1 MSKRAIRH
9 LNKMV
14 KELDRETLEAER
26 EGDEEMR
33 EMYAADCKDYAKI
46 QRLLVDGHKAEAI
59 HKYDHLD
66 TASREYIFD
75 YLNDDDAAYMNR
87 FFGWDEQ
94 GGAA

>member
-14 KELDRETLEAER
+14 KELDRAALDAEQ

-33 EMYAADCKDYAKI
+33 EMYAADGKDYAKI
-46 QRLLVDGHKAEAI
+46 QRLLVDGHKEEAI

-75 YLNDDDAAYMNR
+75 LLSDHDAEYMNR

-94 GGAA
+94 GGC